1 MRTVLRVLVVVI
13 LVLSIAA
20 LIFAVMLNGKREL
33 LIGRT
38 HMFEDQFRKIAK
50 TIEAADAPDAVQPT
64 YVAKDVSEVTSKEL
78 ETPERSTFWNTY
90 QYKLET
96 PNLPAM
102 NLDSYE
108 KQNQLRQYYQMKPGP
123 DGKLAR
129 VKHPVNQG
137 EFSIEGP
144 GTMRELLDQVLDR
157 AIKQNATLNK
167 TRVELQKLR
176 EELGATIEEF
186 NKLKQAGRADKK
198 TIEDKNKEVESLN
211 EKIRT
216 IEKKISGL
224 EEDKKNLAAE
234 VAECKDTIEKNKAVV
249 DEMAKKIKD
258 QEKQIKDL
266 IGTSR
271 NKIVPDKVT
280 SADVFQGAPGEKGKV
295 VAVDDKLKFVVVE
308 LSDASMA
315 ELVGEQRDRSMPQVE
330 MMVRRPGFKS
340 TSGEFITRIKFR
352 QVLRQKNLVVA
363 DILIDWQQSPVEI
376 NDVVFF

>member
-1 MRTVLRVLVVVI
+1 MRMVLRVLVVVI
-13 LVLSIAA
+13 LLLSIAA
-20 LIFAVMLNGKREL
+20 LVFAVMLNGKREL

-64 YVAKDVSEVTSKEL
+64 YVAKDISEVTSKEL
-78 ETPERSTFWNTY
+78 ETPERSTFWNSY

-96 PNLPAM
+96 PNLPAL

-123 DGKLAR
+123 DGKPAR

-144 GTMRELLDQVLDR
+144 GTMHDLLDQVLDR

-167 TRVELQKLR
+167 TRIELQKLR
-176 EELGATIEEF
+176 EELCTTIEEF
-186 NKLKQAGRADKK
+186 NKVKQAARADKK
-198 TIEDKNKEVESLN
+198 MVEEKSKEIEGIN
-211 EKIRT
+211 EKHHSVD
-216 IEKKISGL
+216 KKISGL
-224 EEDKKNLAAE
+224 EEEKKSLAAE
-234 VAECKDTIEKNKAVV
+234 GAESKDTLEKNKALV
-249 DEMAKKIKD
+249 DEMTKR
-258 QEKQIKDL
+258 IKDL
-266 IGTSR
+266 EKQVKDLIARQGKLIPET
-271 NKIVPDKVT
+271 KVT
-280 SADVFQGAPGEKGKV
+280 AGDVFQGAPGEKGKI

-308 LSDASMA
+308 LSDASMV

-340 TSGEFITRIKFR
+340 SAGEFITRIKFR